1 VYYLQNKQAVEAYRH
16 DWLEWGDRMREE
28 QKRNP
33 NPVVE
38 KIKKLNA
45 QKLAIFP

>member
-1 VYYLQNKQAVEAYRH
+1 MT

-28 QKRNP
+28 QRRNP

-38 KIKKLNA
+38 KLRKLKAEKMTIQTHSA
-45 QKLAIFP
+45 QVSHR